1 MLLALS
7 GLSGDLFVPYPP
19 EPGVATTFKI
29 PPDFPFLHEAEK
41 SSLERLSALG
51 FYYRKITNFL
61 DKQRGRNENNNNS
74 EFIESREDKNF
85 TPCGSFLHAL
95 CNAINEVL
103 ADFHKSIIESE
114 IRILSK
120 EDNMGGVVP
129 ISQLV
134 SAFNEY
140 YIILPHLNQLIND
153 IEQNSVKYFGCR
165 IINLVIDKC
174 DTGVPELREIMLKLL
189 HACHEV
195 VYKHIASWL
204 VYGQLVDPFG
214 EFFIKDKTLKL
225 NPTEIREQFSRSK
238 WHRRFI
244 LDESFIPNHIP
255 NDVAKSILF
264 VGKAIATVRNSTKP
278 YEKHSK
284 FPDQIASLH
293 LQYLLELSSR
303 SVFHQIELENIV
315 NIIRNNV
322 AQWLWQVVLTGDK
335 VVECLETFKNYF
347 LLGQGDFTTSL
358 VEQFEKLPTS
368 RLSSTR
374 VPLIKEQEM
383 NSLLVRASVG
393 TLAEKDLAFEK
404 FRFKIPEKATSMFD
418 DILVGVP
425 LRFEY
430 DIGWPLDLFVTS
442 EDLSKYGDIFSFL
455 ISLRRTQ
462 FKLQKVWI
470 HLATNVKME
479 RNYKFSEGGNN
490 TMLMPWN
497 VRASMMFFV
506 DCLWAHVQMDI
517 IESNFQHLV
526 RRITVSSAHHQR
538 QRPPSTT
545 EPSSPISP
553 TRPKS
558 MNPKKDTH
566 SNESERLR
574 DFEDIRLGHTSYLG
588 ELLRGCLLESRVCA
602 ETIRTAL
609 KTIDKFCALLER
621 WDGQRDFTERLEQ
634 IAKHNAEFREQVMFL
649 FRTLS
654 GVNKTGGDFGGP
666 PRHLDQLLLRLDY
679 SKWFSVWSG

>member
-1 MLLALS
+1 MLHELLLTLS
-7 GLSGDLFVPYPP
+7 GLSGDLFVPYPSEP
-19 EPGVATTFKI
+19 ETATTYKI
-29 PPDFPFLHEAEK
+29 PPEFPFLHEAEK
-41 SSLERLSALG
+41 SSLERLAALG
-51 FYYRKITNFL
+51 FYYRKLTNFL
-61 DKQRGRNENNNNS
+61 DKQRGRNENNENHGSVGLQKDNETS
-74 EFIESREDKNF
+74 LKS
-85 TPCGSFLHAL
+85 TPHGSFIHAL

-103 ADFHKSIIESE
+103 ADFHKTIIESE
-114 IRILSK
+114 IRILNK

-134 SAFNEY
+134 SAFSEY
-140 YIILPHLNQLIND
+140 YIILPHLSQLILDVEN
-153 IEQNSVKYFGCR
+153 NPVKYFGCR
-165 IINLVIDKC
+165 ILNLIIDKC
-174 DTGVPELREIMLKLL
+174 NTGVPELREIMLKLL

-195 VYKHIASWL
+195 MFKHITSWM

-214 EFFIKDKTLKL
+214 EFFIKDRTLQY
-225 NPTEIREQFSRSK
+225 NPIEIQEQFSQTK

-244 LDESFIPNHIP
+244 LDESFISNNLP

-284 FPDQIASLH
+284 FPDKLASLH

-303 SVFHQIELENIV
+303 PIFHQIELENIV

-335 VVECLETFKNYF
+335 VVECLEAFKNYF
-347 LLGQGDFTTSL
+347 LLGQGDFATSL
-358 VEQFEKLPTS
+358 VEQFEKLSTS
-368 RLSSTR
+368 RLTSKR
-374 VPLIKEQEM
+374 IPLIKEQEM

-393 TLAEKDLAFEK
+393 TLAEKDLSFEK
-404 FRFKIPEKATSMFD
+404 FRFKIPNTNEQQSSNAISMFD
-418 DILVGVP
+418 DILIGVP

-462 FKLQKVWI
+462 FKLQKVWAR
-470 HLATNVKME
+470 LAANVKKE
-479 RNYKFSEGGNN
+479 RNYKFSKRNKN
-490 TMLMPWN
+490 VMIMPWN

-517 IESNFQHLV
+517 IESNFQKLV
-526 RRITVSSAHHQR
+526 HRITISSAHHQR
-538 QRPPSTT
+538 QRSSSITEQSPPS
-545 EPSSPISP
+545 
-553 TRPKS
+553 
-558 MNPKKDTH
+558 
-566 SNESERLR
+566 NELERLR
-574 DFEDIRLGHTSYLG
+574 DFEDIRLGHASYIG
-588 ELLRGCLLESRVCA
+588 ELLRGCLLESRVCT
-602 ETIRTAL
+602 ESIRTTL
-609 KTIDKFCALLER
+609 KIVDKFCILL
-621 WDGQRDFTERLEQ
+621 DGTIDIEEKLEQ
-634 IAKHNAEFREQVMFL
+634 IAKYDAEFREQVMFL

-654 GVNKTGGDFGGP
+654 GVNKTGEGFGGP

-679 SKWFSVWSG
+679 SKWFSNYLLIRL

>member
-1 MLLALS
+1 MLHELLLALS
-7 GLSGDLFVPYPP
+7 GLSGDLFVSYPP
-19 EPGVATTFKI
+19 EPEVATTFKI

-41 SSLERLSALG
+41 SSLERLAALG
-51 FYYRKITNFL
+51 FYYRKLTNFL
-61 DKQRGRNENNNNS
+61 DKQRGRNENNESS
-74 EFIESREDKNF
+74 ETIETQN
-85 TPCGSFLHAL
+85 TPSGSFLHAL
-95 CNAINEVL
+95 SNAINEVL

-120 EDNMGGVVP
+120 EDNMGGIVP

-140 YIILPHLNQLIND
+140 YIILPHLNQLIID
-153 IEQNSVKYFGCR
+153 IEQNPVKYFGCR
-165 IINLVIDKC
+165 ILNLVIDKC

-195 VYKHIASWL
+195 MYKHIASWL

-214 EFFIKDKTLKL
+214 EFFIKDKALKS
-225 NPTEIREQFSRSK
+225 NPTQIQEQFSRSR

-244 LDESFIPNHIP
+244 LDESFIPNHIS
-255 NDVAKSILF
+255 NNVSKSILF
-264 VGKAIATVRNSTKP
+264 VGKAIATVRNSAKP

-284 FPDQIASLH
+284 FPDQLASLH

-303 SVFHQIELENIV
+303 PIFHQIELENVV

-358 VEQFEKLPTS
+358 IEQFEKLPTT

-404 FRFKIPEKATSMFD
+404 FRFKIPNASEQQSTNAISMCD

-425 LRFEY
+425 LRLEY

-455 ISLRRTQ
+455 ISLRRAQ

-479 RNYKFSEGGNN
+479 KNYKFSKGGNN
-490 TMLMPWN
+490 IMLMPWN
-497 VRASMMFFV
+497 VRTSMMFFV
-506 DCLWAHVQMDI
+506 DCLWAHVQ
-517 IESNFQHLV
+517 V
-526 RRITVSSAHHQR
+526 
-538 QRPPSTT
+538 
-545 EPSSPISP
+545 
-553 TRPKS
+553 
-558 MNPKKDTH
+558 
-566 SNESERLR
+566 
-574 DFEDIRLGHTSYLG
+574 
-588 ELLRGCLLESRVCA
+588 
-602 ETIRTAL
+602 
-609 KTIDKFCALLER
+609 
-621 WDGQRDFTERLEQ
+621 
-634 IAKHNAEFREQVMFL
+634 
-649 FRTLS
+649 
-654 GVNKTGGDFGGP
+654 
-666 PRHLDQLLLRLDY
+666 
-679 SKWFSVWSG
+679 

>member
-19 EPGVATTFKI
+19 EPEIATTFKI

-51 FYYRKITNFL
+51 FYYRKIANFL

-74 EFIESREDKNF
+74 ESIEAQKGSNNTLR
-85 TPCGSFLHAL
+85 GSFLHAL

-174 DTGVPELREIMLKLL
+174 NTGVPELREIMLKLL

-195 VYKHIASWL
+195 MYKHIASWL

-225 NPTEIREQFSRSK
+225 NPIQIQEQFSRSK

-264 VGKAIATVRNSTKP
+264 VGKAIATVRNSAKP
-278 YEKHSK
+278 YDKHSK

-303 SVFHQIELENIV
+303 PVFNQIELENIV
-315 NIIRNNV
+315 NIIRDNV

-374 VPLIKEQEM
+374 APLIKEQEM

-404 FRFKIPEKATSMFD
+404 FRFKISEKATSMFD

-455 ISLRRTQ
+455 ISLRRTHY
-462 FKLQKVWI
+462 KLQKVWT

-479 RNYKFSEGGNN
+479 RNYKFSKGGNN
-490 TMLMPWN
+490 IMLMPWN

-517 IESNFQHLV
+517 IESNFQNLV
-526 RRITVSSAHHQR
+526 RRITVSSAHHQK
-538 QRPPSTT
+538 QRPSSTT

-574 DFEDIRLGHTSYLG
+574 DFEDIRLGHTSYLD
-588 ELLRGCLLESRVCA
+588 ELLRGCLLESRVCT
-602 ETIRTAL
+602 ETIRMAL
-609 KTIDKFCALLER
+609 KIIDKFCVLLER
-621 WDGQRDFTERLEQ
+621 WDGQRDFMERLEQ
-634 IAKHNAEFREQVMFL
+634 IAKHNTEFREQVMFL

-679 SKWFSVWSG
+679 SKWFSVWSS